1 MKTYTTIVKDSDGN
15 FKRCS
20 KPPSFTMISK
30 RLAQGKDKAFEN
42 QALASS
48 LGPIELLA
56 EDCAIQVGH
65 SVVEYKVEVYE

>member
-1 MKTYTTIVKDSDGN
+1 
-15 FKRCS
+15 
-20 KPPSFTMISK
+20 MISK

-48 LGPIELLA
+48 LGPVELLA
-56 EDCAIQVGH
+56 EDCTIQVGH

>member
-1 MKTYTTIVKDSDGN
+1 MKIYTTIVKDNDGS

-20 KPPSFTMISK
+20 KLPSLTMISK
-30 RLAQGKDKAFEN
+30 RLAKRKDKAFEN

-48 LGPIELLA
+48 LGPVELLA
-56 EDCAIQVGH
+56 EDCTIQVGH

>member
-1 MKTYTTIVKDSDGN
+1 
-15 FKRCS
+15 
-20 KPPSFTMISK
+20 MISK

-42 QALASS
+42 QSLASS
-48 LGPIELLA
+48 LGPVELLA

>member
-1 MKTYTTIVKDSDGN
+1 MKIYTTIMKDSDGN

-20 KPPSFTMISK
+20 KPLFFTMISK
-30 RLAQGKDKAFEN
+30 KLAQGKDKAFEN

-48 LGPIELLA
+48 LRPVELLA

-65 SVVEYKVEVYE
+65 SFVEYKVEVYE